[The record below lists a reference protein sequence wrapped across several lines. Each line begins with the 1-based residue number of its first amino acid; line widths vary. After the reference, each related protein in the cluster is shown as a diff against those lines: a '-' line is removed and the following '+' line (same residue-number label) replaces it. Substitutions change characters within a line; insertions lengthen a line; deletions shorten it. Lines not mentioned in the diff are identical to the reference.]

1 MKAEK
6 RDSLIIYRSFY
17 EAIKDLPKENQAEV
31 WTAIFEYGL
40 NFNEPELSGISKTIF
55 TLIKPQ
61 LTANIAKYHNG
72 KKAKVKQKESKPEA
86 KGKQVKS
93 KTEGNVNDN
102 VNDNVNGNNNEIYYF
117 KIGKDSYKQKPS
129 ELWNT
134 IYRGQLEAICMN
146 QLRGV
151 DVHLLLST
159 FDTDSATKEFDDYNH
174 FMNTL
179 VKIGKKLIEQ
189 TPVKSNS
196 PPVDPDSAWERA
208 KHSTW

>member
-1 MKAEK
+1 
-6 RDSLIIYRSFY
+6 
-17 EAIKDLPKENQAEV
+17 V

-159 FDTDSATKEFDDYNH
+159 FDTDSATKEFDDYIANPKPNGYQSIH
-174 FMNTL
+174 TVIKGPDDKLVEIQIGIYRLSLGVLNGISQRQKGRRCTL
-179 VKIGKKLIEQ
+179 PLVITGIPQ
-189 TPVKSNS
+189 SHTYPIQ
-196 PPVDPDSAWERA
+196 
-208 KHSTW
+208 